1 MFKNNLSYLLLFC
14 VFFSAQNLKA
24 KEKDIV
30 SDTISTSALLDPIDT
45 FNYQH
50 GNIVLNGNIASVN
63 VPDGF
68 KYLDAKQAEFLLVKV
83 WGNPPSTSL
92 GMLIPEEQSPF
103 TGSWAINLTYDED
116 GHVKDDDAKDIK
128 YDELLKDMKEQA
140 KEANEERKKE
150 GYPSIEILGW
160 ASPPFYD
167 EKEHK
172 LHWAKRIRFGE
183 DSIESLNYNI
193 RVLGRKGV
201 LVMNAIGDMTQLEEI
216 KLSIPKIL
224 PSVNF
229 TNGNTYGEFDS
240 SLDKVAA
247 YGIGGLIAGGILA
260 KTGLLAK
267 IGLILLKF
275 GKIIF
280 VGAAASIAGIVKY
293 FKGDRG
299 KDDAA
304 S

>member
-1 MFKNNLSYLLLFC
+1 
-14 VFFSAQNLKA
+14 
-24 KEKDIV
+24 
-30 SDTISTSALLDPIDT
+30 
-45 FNYQH
+45 
-50 GNIVLNGNIASVN
+50 
-63 VPDGF
+63 
-68 KYLDAKQAEFLLVKV
+68 
-83 WGNPPSTSL
+83 
-92 GMLIPEEQSPF
+92 
-103 TGSWAINLTYDED
+103 
-116 GHVKDDDAKDIK
+116 
-128 YDELLKDMKEQA
+128 MKEQA

-224 PSVNF
+224 PGVNF

-280 VGAAASIAGIVKY
+280 VGAAASLAGIVKY